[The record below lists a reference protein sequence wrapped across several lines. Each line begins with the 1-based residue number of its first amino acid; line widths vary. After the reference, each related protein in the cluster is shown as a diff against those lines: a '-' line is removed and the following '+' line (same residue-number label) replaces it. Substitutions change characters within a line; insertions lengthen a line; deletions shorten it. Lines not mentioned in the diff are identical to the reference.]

1 MENKST
7 PSIAEECFNISQSF
21 IEHEMHAESFDT
33 AIAHIRRASHRG
45 FLRAVLTIE
54 EIPAI
59 RSAPSDYADSAFNR
73 LADNLN
79 LKGFK
84 TAFKTEGNGL
94 LRKRLMFISW
104 EMRGEAK

>member
-45 FLRAVLTIE
+45 FLRTSLTIE
-54 EIPAI
+54 EIYAI
-59 RSAPSDYADSAFNR
+59 RSAPRAYEDSAFNK
-73 LADNLN
+73 LADSLN

-84 TAFKTEGNGL
+84 TAFKTEGSGL
-94 LRKRLMFISW
+94 LRQRVMHISW
-104 EMRGEAK
+104 DMRGEAE